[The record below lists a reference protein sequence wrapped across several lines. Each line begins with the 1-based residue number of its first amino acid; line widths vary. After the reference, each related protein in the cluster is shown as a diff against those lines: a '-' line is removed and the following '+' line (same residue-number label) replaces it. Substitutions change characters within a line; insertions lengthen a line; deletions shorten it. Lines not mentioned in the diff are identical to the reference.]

1 MNDDDDL
8 PVLTQVLRSGR
19 IPHSSPAWPED
30 SASLIAAAPFAPAA
44 SSALWTPAAPPRLS
58 DIPVVGDPMSA
69 SLTSAWPDTGASP
82 ATDSMQIEATSDFPD
97 TISPTLIPATAAT
110 PATPPLPAALVEVEA
125 DVEPEA
131 EPEPAIDLDALEN
144 TLRATIIK
152 DLQTRIDS
160 VLTQRIT
167 ENLEP
172 LLQRNMAALA
182 DEVRASI
189 HATLHDVVRRAVAQ
203 EVSRLQA
210 RRLH

>member
-19 IPHSSPAWPED
+19 IPHSPPAWPED
-30 SASLIAAAPFAPAA
+30 STNLIAIGSSTSHA
-44 SSALWTPAAPPRLS
+44 SPAPPRTS
-58 DIPVVGDPMSA
+58 DMPIVGDPMSA
-69 SLTSAWPDTGASP
+69 SLAAAWPDTGALLSADT
-82 ATDSMQIEATSDFPD
+82 ATNTPQVEFASAFPD
-97 TISPTLIPATAAT
+97 TISPDLNPATTGSHTEPATSAAPAAT
-110 PATPPLPAALVEVEA
+110 VTLAES
-125 DVEPEA
+125 EPQL
-131 EPEPAIDLDALEN
+131 AIDLDALED
-144 TLRATIIK
+144 TLRANIIK

-160 VLTQRIT
+160 VLTQSIT

-182 DEVRASI
+182 DEVRDSI

-210 RRLH
+210 RHLH